1 MAQGAS
7 AGACTAV
14 RTLSG
19 WDGAGHRTQVG
30 LRCWWSRLGLAWAAR
45 RGEREPAAEYKPQT
59 ISNS

>member
-7 AGACTAV
+7 AGACTAA

-19 WDGAGHRTQVG
+19 RDGAGHRTQVG

-45 RGEREPAAEYKPQT
+45 RGERERWTPPRAV
-59 ISNS
+59 